1 MINLQTNMSILIDG
15 TYRREGISNF
25 KKIEFGINGLY
36 EALQSHRE
44 KDKNAHNSS
53 QIKHGNTTVENM
65 LIYQNSRLRNLVLGA
80 DKDSLKEVKD
90 ARVDNDGNEYPILSE
105 RLNAQYDALTN
116 RINDVE
122 QRFIEINFDEY
133 EPDKTGQIPITSK
146 LQHALNRLKDS
157 NGGVLHIKNGDY
169 LMNGRVAVYSNT
181 EIKMEKNVTLYRGWS
196 GGFFDIGHKNDA
208 YYGYEGVHNVQITG
222 GTLDSNYEN
231 LSKYPTTEMNFI
243 QMRHNDN
250 VTLSNIKFRNAISF
264 HVTDINGS
272 RNIKI
277 RDCIFEGYVDLNGKG
292 YKEAVQLSE
301 YTNDSIGGAG
311 YEDGTPT
318 RDVVIDNCVFRKSDI
333 LDSFSVAIGNH
344 LSRHNIWQKNFKIQ
358 NCVFED
364 IKDIAIRPYKWN
376 NVKILNN
383 EFLRCN
389 EGVRISSV
397 NGNDIS
403 ANDVNGVPSGQPQ
416 TGMLYTIEGNVFQD
430 YKSKGISAY
439 GKQYNDLTA
448 RVTEINI
455 TNNFFVSDNNDVG
468 EAIVLDLCASVHIKT
483 NTIGY
488 AYRGIR
494 LRGCHTIVINS
505 NYINNVK
512 TEAIINETSPYTGYS
527 ALCRHI
533 YISDN
538 IINVTGRNGFYLRYT
553 RNFFVKNNTITN
565 TNSYNLDGVRRGG
578 IYGYE
583 LDAGDISGNMV
594 WGDDKAFAIR
604 IDNANNTVLF
614 NNGGYGE
621 VSINGTD
628 SAKIGYW
635 NVDTNGQIYRRQ
647 TKGLG

>member
-25 KKIEFGINGLY
+25 KKIEIGINGLY
-36 EALQSHRE
+36 KALQSHRE
-44 KDKNAHNSS
+44 KDKNAHDSS
-53 QIKHGNTTVENM
+53 QIRHGNTTVENM

-90 ARVDNDGNEYPILSE
+90 ARVDNDGNEYPVLSE
-105 RLNAQYDALTN
+105 RLNAQYDTLTN
-116 RINDVE
+116 RISDVE

-250 VTLSNIKFRNAISF
+250 VTLSNIRFRNAISF

-376 NVKILNN
+376 NVKVLNN

>member
-1 MINLQTNMSILIDG
+1 MIRLQTNMSNQLDQ
-15 TYRREGISNF
+15 TYRSEDISNF
-25 KKIEFGINGLY
+25 KKIEFGVNELY
-36 EALQSHRE
+36 GFLNKHQ
-44 KDKNAHNSS
+44 KQDIIAHKSN
-53 QIKHGNTTVENM
+53 QITHGKTTVDKM
-65 LIYQNSRLRNLVLGA
+65 LIYQMSRIRNLVLGS
-80 DKDSLKEVKD
+80 DVNSLKEVKD
-90 ARVDNDGNEYPILSE
+90 ARVDNEGNEYPILSE
-105 RLNAQYDALTN
+105 RLNAQYDKMTS
-116 RINDVE
+116 RIDDVE
-122 QRFIEINFDEY
+122 KRFIEINFDEY
-133 EPDKTGQIPITSK
+133 EPDKTGQIGIANK
-146 LQHALNRLKDS
+146 LQHALNRLKDAK
-157 NGGVLHIKNGDY
+157 GGVLHIKNGDY
-169 LMNGRVAVYSNT
+169 LMDARVAVYSNT
-181 EIKMEKNVTLYRGWS
+181 EIKMEKNVTLYRGWR

-231 LSKYPTTEMNFI
+231 IDKFPTTELNFI
-243 QMRHNDN
+243 QLRHNDN
-250 VTLSNIKFRNAISF
+250 VSLTNIKFRNAISF

-277 RDCIFEGYVDLNGKG
+277 RDCIFEGYIDLNGKG

-301 YTNDSIGGAG
+301 YTDDSIGGAG

-376 NVKILNN
+376 NVKVLNN

-416 TGMLYTIEGNVFQD
+416 TGMLYTIEGNTFQD
-430 YKSKGISAY
+430 YKSKGITAY
-439 GKQYNDLTA
+439 GNQYNDITA

-483 NTIGY
+483 NTIGR

-494 LRGCHTIVINS
+494 LIGCHTIVINS

-512 TEAIINETSPYTGYS
+512 TEAIINEVSPYTGYS

-538 IINVTGRNGFYLRYT
+538 IVNVTGRNGFYLQYM
-553 RNFFVKNNTITN
+553 RNFFVKNNTISN
-565 TNSYNLDGVRRGG
+565 TNDYNVDETRRGG

-583 LDAGDISGNMV
+583 LDAGDISGNMI
-594 WGDDKAFAIR
+594 WGDSKAFAIR
-604 IDNANNTVLF
+604 IDDANNTVLF

-621 VSINGTD
+621 VSINGTN

-635 NVDTNGQIYRRQ
+635 NVDINGEIYRRE

>member
-1 MINLQTNMSILIDG
+1 MIKLQTNMSKQLDQ
-15 TYRREGISNF
+15 TYRREDISNF

-36 EALQSHRE
+36 HALKSHE
-44 KDKNAHNSS
+44 QKDKNAHDSS
-53 QIKHGNTTVENM
+53 QIKHGSTTVNKM
-65 LIYQNSRLRNLVLGA
+65 LAYQNKRLRNLVLGA

-105 RLNAQYDALTN
+105 RLNAQYDNLTN
-116 RINDVE
+116 RLSEVE
-122 QRFIEINFDEY
+122 ERFIEINFDEY
-133 EPDKTGQIPITSK
+133 EPDKTGQEGIANK
-146 LQHALNRLKDS
+146 LQHALNRLKDAK
-157 NGGVLHIKNGDY
+157 GGTLHIKNGDY
-169 LMNGRVAVYSNT
+169 LMDARVAVYSNT
-181 EIKMEKNVTLYRGWS
+181 EIKMENNVTLYRGWS

-208 YYGYEGVHNVQITG
+208 YYGYEGVHNVHITG
-222 GTLDSNYEN
+222 GTLDSNYE
-231 LSKYPTTEMNFI
+231 KIDQFPTTEMNFV
-243 QMRHNDN
+243 QLRHNDN
-250 VTLSNIKFRNAISF
+250 VSFTNMKFRNSISY
-264 HVTDINGS
+264 HVMDINGS
-272 RNIKI
+272 RNVKI
-277 RDCIFEGYVDLNGKG
+277 RDCIFEGYINLNGAG
-292 YKEAVQLSE
+292 YKECLQFSE
-301 YTNDSIGGAG
+301 YTDDSIGGAG

-318 RDVVIDNCVFRKSDI
+318 RDVVVDNCVFRKSDI
-333 LDSFSVAIGNH
+333 LDGFNVAIGNH

-364 IKDIAIRPYKWN
+364 VKQIAVRPYKWN

-397 NGNDIS
+397 GGADIS
-403 ANDVNGVPSGQPQ
+403 ANDINGIPSGQPQ

-430 YKSKGISAY
+430 YKSKGITAY

-468 EAIVLDLCASVHIKT
+468 EAIVLSLCASVHIKT

-494 LRGCHTIVINS
+494 LIGCHTIVINS
-505 NYINNVK
+505 NYINNIK
-512 TEAIINETSPYTGYS
+512 TEAIINEVSPFTGYS

-538 IINVTGRNGFYLRYT
+538 IINVTGKNGFYLRYV

-565 TNSYNLDGVRRGG
+565 TNDYNLDGVRRGG

-583 LDAGDISGNMV
+583 LDAGDISGNMI
-594 WGDDKAFAIR
+594 WGGDKAFAIR

-621 VSINGTD
+621 VSIKGTD

>member
-1 MINLQTNMSILIDG
+1 MISLQTNMSNQLDQ
-15 TYRREGISNF
+15 TYRSEDISNF
-25 KKIEFGINGLY
+25 KKIEFGVNELY
-36 EALQSHRE
+36 EFLNKHQ
-44 KDKNAHNSS
+44 KQDINAHKSN
-53 QIKHGNTTVENM
+53 QIIHGKTTVDKM
-65 LIYQNSRLRNLVLGA
+65 LIYQMSRIRNLVLGS

-105 RLNAQYDALTN
+105 RLNAQYDTLTN
-116 RINDVE
+116 RISDVE

-133 EPDKTGQIPITSK
+133 EPDKTGQTPITSK

-157 NGGVLHIKNGDY
+157 KGGVLHIKNGDY

-208 YYGYEGVHNVQITG
+208 YHGYEGVHNVQITG
-222 GTLDSNYEN
+222 GILDSNYEN

-277 RDCIFEGYVDLNGKG
+277 RDCIFEGYIDLNGKG
-292 YKEAVQLSE
+292 YKECIQLSE

-318 RDVVIDNCVFRKSDI
+318 RDVVVDNCVFRKSDI

-344 LSRHNIWQKNFKIQ
+344 LSRHNIWQKNFKVQ

-376 NVKILNN
+376 NVKVLNN

-403 ANDVNGVPSGQPQ
+403 ANDVNGIPSGQPQ

-430 YKSKGISAY
+430 YKTKGVTAF

-488 AYRGIR
+488 AYRAIR
-494 LRGCHTIVINS
+494 LKGCHTIVINS
-505 NYINNVK
+505 NYINNIK
-512 TEAIINETSPYTGYS
+512 TEAIINEVSPYTGYS

-538 IINVTGRNGFYLRYT
+538 IINVTGKNGFYLQYM

-565 TNSYNLDGVRRGG
+565 TNDYSLDGVRRGG
-578 IYGYE
+578 IYGFE
-583 LDAGDISGNMV
+583 LDAGDVSGNMI

-621 VSINGTD
+621 VSINGSD

>member
-1 MINLQTNMSILIDG
+1 MIRLQTKMSNSING
-15 TYRREGISNF
+15 TFRREGISNF
-25 KKIEFGINGLY
+25 KKIEFGINSLY
-36 EALQSHRE
+36 EDLQSHRE

-53 QIKHGNTTVENM
+53 QITHGNTTVENM

-105 RLNAQYDALTN
+105 RLNAQYDKMTN
-116 RINDVE
+116 RIDDVE
-122 QRFIEINFDEY
+122 KRFIEINFDEY
-133 EPDKTGQIPITSK
+133 EPDKTGQTPITSK

-157 NGGVLHIKNGDY
+157 KGGVLHIKNGDY

-250 VTLSNIKFRNAISF
+250 VTLSNIKFRNALSF

-292 YKEAVQLSE
+292 YKECIQLSE

-364 IKDIAIRPYKWN
+364 IKDIAVRPYKWN

-512 TEAIINETSPYTGYS
+512 TEAIINEVSPYTGYS

-538 IINVTGRNGFYLRYT
+538 IINVTGKNGFYLRYV

-565 TNSYNLDGVRRGG
+565 TNDYNLDGVRRGG
-578 IYGYE
+578 IYGNE
-583 LDAGDISGNMV
+583 LDAGDISGNMI

-621 VSINGTD
+621 VSIKGTD

>member
-1 MINLQTNMSILIDG
+1 MIRLQTNMSSQLDQ
-15 TYRREGISNF
+15 TYRSEDISNF
-25 KKIEFGINGLY
+25 KKLETGVNGLY
-36 EALQSHRE
+36 RDLKAHEQ
-44 KDKNAHNSS
+44 KDENVHDSS
-53 QIKHGNTTVENM
+53 QIRHENTTVDKM
-65 LIYQNSRLRNLVLGA
+65 LIYQMSRIRNLVLGS
-80 DKDSLKEVKD
+80 DVDSLKEVKD

-105 RLNAQYDALTN
+105 RLNAEYDKMTN
-116 RINDVE
+116 RIDDVE
-122 QRFIEINFDEY
+122 KRFIEINFDEY
-133 EPDKTGQIPITSK
+133 EPDKTGEVGIANK
-146 LQHALNRLKDS
+146 LQHALNRLKDAK
-157 NGGVLHIKNGDY
+157 GGILHIKNGDY
-169 LMNGRVAVYSNT
+169 LMDARVAVYSNT
-181 EIKMEKNVTLYRGWS
+181 EIKMENNVTLYRGWS

-208 YYGYEGVHNVQITG
+208 YHGYEGVHNVQISG

-231 LSKYPTTEMNFI
+231 IDKFPTTEMNFV
-243 QMRHNDN
+243 QLRHNDN
-250 VTLSNIKFRNAISF
+250 VSFTNMKFRNSISF
-264 HVTDINGS
+264 HVMDINGA
-272 RNIKI
+272 RNVKI
-277 RDCIFEGYVDLNGKG
+277 RDCIFEGYINLNGKG
-292 YKEAVQLSE
+292 YKECLQLSE
-301 YTNDSIGGAG
+301 YTDDSIGGAG
-311 YEDGTPT
+311 YEDSTPT

-364 IKDIAIRPYKWN
+364 IKDIAVRPYKWN
-376 NVKILNN
+376 NVKVLNN

-416 TGMLYTIEGNVFQD
+416 TGMLYTIEGNTFQD
-430 YKSKGISAY
+430 YKTKGITAF
-439 GKQYNDLTA
+439 GKQYNDITA

-468 EAIVLDLCASVHIKT
+468 EAIALDLCASVHIKT

-494 LRGCHTIVINS
+494 LKGCHTIVINS
-505 NYINNVK
+505 NYINNIK
-512 TEAIINETSPYTGYS
+512 TEAIINEVSPYTGYS

-538 IINVTGRNGFYLRYT
+538 IINVTGRNGFYLQYM

-565 TNSYNLDGVRRGG
+565 TNDYNVDGTRRGG
-578 IYGYE
+578 IYGDD
-583 LDAGDISGNMV
+583 LDAGDISGNMI

-621 VSINGTD
+621 VSINGSD

-635 NVDTNGQIYRRQ
+635 NVDTNGEIYRRE

>member
-1 MINLQTNMSILIDG
+1 MIRLQTNMSNQLDQ
-15 TYRREGISNF
+15 TYRSEDISNF
-25 KKIEFGINGLY
+25 KKLEVGVNELY
-36 EALQSHRE
+36 KILKKHQQDDEVKHDSKQVS
-44 KDKNAHNSS
+44 
-53 QIKHGNTTVENM
+53 HGNTTVDKM
-65 LIYQNSRLRNLVLGA
+65 LIYQMSRIRNLVLGS
-80 DKDSLKEVKD
+80 DVDSLKEVKD

-105 RLNAQYDALTN
+105 RLNAQYDKMTS
-116 RINDVE
+116 RIDDVE
-122 QRFIEINFDEY
+122 KRFIEINFDEY

-146 LQHALNRLKDS
+146 LQHALNRLKDAK
-157 NGGVLHIKNGDY
+157 GGVLHIKNGDY

-181 EIKMEKNVTLYRGWS
+181 EIKMENNVTLYRGWS

-231 LSKYPTTEMNFI
+231 IDKFPTTELNFI

-250 VTLSNIKFRNAISF
+250 VSLTNIKFRNAISF

-277 RDCIFEGYVDLNGKG
+277 RDCIFEGYIDLNGKG

-301 YTNDSIGGAG
+301 YTDDSIGGAG

-364 IKDIAIRPYKWN
+364 IKDIAVRPYKWN
-376 NVKILNN
+376 NVKVLNN

-397 NGNDIS
+397 NGDDIS

-416 TGMLYTIEGNVFQD
+416 TGMLYTIEGNTFRD
-430 YKSKGISAY
+430 YKMKGITAY
-439 GKQYNDLTA
+439 GKQYNDITA

-468 EAIVLDLCASVHIKT
+468 EAIMLDLCASVHIKT
-483 NTIGY
+483 NTIGK
-488 AYRGIR
+488 AYRAIR
-494 LRGCHTIVINS
+494 LKGCHTIVINS
-505 NYINNVK
+505 NYINNIK
-512 TEAIINETSPYTGYS
+512 TEAIINEASPYTGYS

-538 IINVTGRNGFYLRYT
+538 IINVTGKNGFYLQYM
-553 RNFFVKNNTITN
+553 RNFFVKNNTLTN
-565 TNSYNLDGVRRGG
+565 TSDYGLDGVRRGG

-583 LDAGDISGNMV
+583 LDAGDISGNMI
-594 WGDDKAFAIR
+594 WGDSKAFAIR

-635 NVDTNGQIYRRQ
+635 NVDTNGQIYRRE